1 MLNLYIGYVIVF
13 KKKEEI
19 GGFIRKIIWQLFN
32 NKEKI
37 IDKKDVLCEFENN
50 IIKYIEDD
58 GVNILDLNNKL
69 YEREN
74 KDYKLKI
81 DVVNNTF
88 MFNLKEKN
96 YTLNNK
102 LLSSSLDIKDDIIT
116 LKYALNNEEKKII
129 IQML

>member
-58 GVNILDLNNKL
+58 GVNILDLNNKI

-116 LKYALNNEEKKII
+116 LNYALDNEEKKII